1 MRKIKVIVMILFLLI
16 ICGCTKEENG
26 ELTTLDDISYYE
38 TNKKTD
44 NVIIKLDDD
53 RKILIELY
61 PDVAPITVA
70 NFKKL
75 VASDFYD
82 GVIFHRVINNFMI
95 QTGDASSLGKTASTI
110 KGEFSDNGVDN
121 NLSHTRG
128 VVSMARTSA
137 SMDSASSQFFIVQAD
152 STYLDGSYAAFG
164 RVIAGMDVVDSIASV
179 VTDSSDK
186 PLKDITISEINFVK
200 VVDKNE

>member
-1 MRKIKVIVMILFLLI
+1 
-16 ICGCTKEENG
+16 
-26 ELTTLDDISYYE
+26 
-38 TNKKTD
+38 
-44 NVIIKLDDD
+44 
-53 RKILIELY
+53 
-61 PDVAPITVA
+61 
-70 NFKKL
+70 
-75 VASDFYD
+75 
-82 GVIFHRVINNFMI
+82 
-95 QTGDASSLGKTASTI
+95 
-110 KGEFSDNGVDN
+110 
-121 NLSHTRG
+121 
-128 VVSMARTSA
+128 MARTSA